1 MIDGGDDWIDIEHVY
16 EMLGVGHDQIPLED
30 QNIRAVAIASPTHKP
45 YSLLNKNHPTFL
57 AYTGRRFA
65 LAHELCHLLYD
76 RSYGQQLAIAT
87 GPWAPRD
94 LERRANAFAAMLL
107 MPTDL
112 VLRVVGSLTVRL
124 ATLAAVRQV
133 ATVLRTSPT
142 ATIEHMGNLGL
153 LDEAD
158 RERIR
163 LEAET
168 HLTSEE

>member
-1 MIDGGDDWIDIEHVY
+1 
-16 EMLGVGHDQIPLED
+16 MLGIGHDEIQLDDHE
-30 QNIRAVAIASPTHKP
+30 IRAVAIASPMHKP
-45 YSLLNKNHPTFL
+45 QCLLNKNHPTYL
-57 AYTGRRFA
+57 TNTGRRFT

-107 MPTDL
+107 MPTEL
-112 VLRVVGSLTVRL
+112 VLRVVSSLTVGL
-124 ATLAAVRQV
+124 ATFAGVRQV
-133 ATVLRTSPT
+133 AATLRTSLT
-142 ATIEHMGNLGL
+142 ATTEHLGNLGL

-163 LEAET
+163 LEAEQR
-168 HLTSEE
+168 LTSDQRDVP